1 MEEDYLCFV
10 VGWRS
15 NQIQISSSIISVG
28 LEIKAETILEHLVYE
43 SGQSF
48 TKMIFHK
55 DPKCEKISMYILPG
69 GWLFNVCP
77 SK

>member
-10 VGWRS
+10 LGWRS

-28 LEIKAETILEHLVYE
+28 LEIKAETILEYLVYE

-55 DPKCEKISMYILPG
+55 GSK
-69 GWLFNVCP
+69 NVRIFLCIYYRVDGF
-77 SK
+77 